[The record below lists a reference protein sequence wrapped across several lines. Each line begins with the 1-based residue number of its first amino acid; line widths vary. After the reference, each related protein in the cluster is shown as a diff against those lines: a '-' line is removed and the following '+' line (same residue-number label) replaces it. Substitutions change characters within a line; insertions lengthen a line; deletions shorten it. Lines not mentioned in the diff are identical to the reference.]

1 VSQNEKNFF
10 WEIVVLPALGEAAS
24 EGKMRFG
31 RSIKMAG
38 AFALAMLAGAAASNP
53 APTTATADAVA
64 ASVPAREITKADVDI
79 WLDGYMPYALE
90 RGNAAGAVVVVVKDG
105 AVLTQRGFG
114 FADVANRRS
123 VDPET
128 TLFKQASVS
137 KTITWTAVM
146 QMVEAGKIDL
156 DTDINAYLDFKIPPY
171 AGKPVTMRNLMT
183 HTAGF
188 DEVQRGLNSY
198 DIKDIPTLAVAMKRQ
213 VPARIYAPGST
224 PAYSNY
230 GTALAGYIVERVS
243 GMPFDNYVEQ
253 RIFAPAGMTHST
265 LRAKLPARLEPLL
278 AKGYALG
285 SGKPGR
291 PELNSFA
298 PAGGMAA
305 SGADLGRFMIA
316 HLDNGGPLLKPETA
330 RLMHDSI
337 TRAIPPLNGMALGF
351 YEQNINGRKVISHGG
366 DSIEFHSQLWLFPAE
381 KVGLYMSMNAAGS
394 NKVSGAIR
402 SQLFEGFADRYF
414 PAAQRDGRVDAA
426 TAREHA
432 RMMVGTYNK
441 TRRLE
446 TSFLKAAEIAGQF
459 KVTLDANGG
468 LVFDA
473 AQTVGGAPRKWVEIA
488 PFVWREV
495 GGRMRLAAKVEN
507 GRVVR
512 FGIDSSSPF
521 MLFEPVP
528 WYSSS
533 AWLAPALLASLTAL
547 ALTALFWPIT
557 ALVRRYYGAR
567 PARSVAEWRAYRLT
581 CALAGLAVAVM
592 VAWPVFASALLS
604 DFSSM
609 NGELDGILIALRI
622 ATPLV
627 LIALLGV
634 AVWNLWLVWKGLP
647 GRFRRIWSVV
657 LVIGSVVLLWF
668 ATVFHL
674 IGWGTAF

>member
-1 VSQNEKNFF
+1 
-10 WEIVVLPALGEAAS
+10 
-24 EGKMRFG
+24 MRLIK
-31 RSIKMAG
+31 SVKMAG
-38 AFALAMLAGAAASNP
+38 ALALLVLAGAASSN
-53 APTTATADAVA
+53 APPVA
-64 ASVPAREITKADVDI
+64 APAVPPAAALPQREMTKADVDT

-90 RGNAAGAVVVVVKDG
+90 RGNAAGAVVIVVKDG
-105 AVLTQRGFG
+105 KLLTQRGFG
-114 FADVANRRS
+114 YADVAKRRP

-156 DTDINAYLDFKIPPY
+156 DKDINAYLDFKIPPY
-171 AGKPVTMRNLMT
+171 DGKPVTMRNLMT

-198 DIKDIPTLAVAMKRQ
+198 DLKDIPTLAVAMKRQ

-230 GTALAGYIVERVS
+230 GTALAAYIVERVS
-243 GMPFDNYVEQ
+243 GISFYDYVEQ
-253 RIFAPAGMTHST
+253 RIFMPAGMTHST
-265 LRAKLPARLEPLL
+265 MRAQLPARLEPLL
-278 AKGYALG
+278 AKGYTLG

-298 PAGGMAA
+298 PAGGLAA

-330 RLMHDSI
+330 HLMHDSI

-351 YEQNINGRKVISHGG
+351 YEQNINGRKVISHAG
-366 DSIEFHSQLWLFPAE
+366 DSIEFHSQMWLFPAE
-381 KVGLYMSMNAAGS
+381 KVGIYMSMNAAGS

-414 PAAQRDGRVDAA
+414 PGVQHDGRVDAA

-441 TRRLE
+441 TRRIE
-446 TSFLKAAEIAGQF
+446 ASFLKAAEVVGQY
-459 KVTLDANGG
+459 KVTLDAEGG
-468 LVFDA
+468 LVFSA
-473 AQTVGGAPRKWVEIA
+473 AQEVGGAPRKWVEIA
-488 PFVWREV
+488 PFVWREA
-495 GGRMRLAAKVEN
+495 GGKMRLAAKVEN

-533 AWLAPALLASLTAL
+533 AWLTPALCASLAAL
-547 ALTALFWPIT
+547 VLTALFWPIA
-557 ALVRRYYGAR
+557 ALVRRHYGAR
-567 PARSVAEWRAYRLT
+567 PERSVAEWRAYRLT
-581 CALAGLAVAVM
+581 RALAGLAVAVM
-592 VAWPVFASALLS
+592 IAWPMFAASLTS
-604 DFSSM
+604 DFSSL
-609 NGELDGILIALRI
+609 NGELDGTLIALRI
-622 ATPLV
+622 ATPLI
-627 LIALLGV
+627 LFALLG
-634 AVWNLWLVWKGLP
+634 AAAWNLWLVWKGAP
-647 GRFRRIWSVV
+647 GKFRRIWSVV
-657 LVIGSVVLLWF
+657 LVMSATVLLWI
-668 ATVFHL
+668 ALVFHL

>member
-1 VSQNEKNFF
+1 
-10 WEIVVLPALGEAAS
+10 
-24 EGKMRFG
+24 MRFG
-31 RSIKMAG
+31 GLVKVAG
-38 AFALAMLAGAAASNP
+38 ALALAVLAGAAASNP
-53 APTTATADAVA
+53 AAPAAPSESVTTRL
-64 ASVPAREITKADVDI
+64 PERELTKADVDN

-90 RGNAAGAVVVVVKDG
+90 RGDAAGAVVVVVKDG
-105 AVLTQRGFG
+105 KLLTQRGFG
-114 FADVANRRS
+114 YADVAKRQP

-137 KTITWTAVM
+137 KTMTWTAVM

-156 DTDINAYLDFKIPPY
+156 DKDINAYLDFKIPPY
-171 AGKPVTMRNLMT
+171 DGKPVTMRNLMT

-213 VPARIYAPGST
+213 VPQRIYAPGST

-230 GTALAGYIVERVS
+230 GTALAAYIVERVS
-243 GMPFDNYVEQ
+243 GLPFDDYVEQ
-253 RIFAPAGMTHST
+253 RIFAPAGMAHST
-265 LRAKLPARLEPLL
+265 LRAQLPARLQPLL
-278 AKGYALG
+278 AKGYTLG

-330 RLMHDSI
+330 HLMHDSI
-337 TRAIPPLNGMALGF
+337 TRMIPPLNGMALGF
-351 YEQNINGRKVISHGG
+351 YEQNINGRRAISHAG
-366 DSIEFHSQLWLFPAE
+366 DSIEFHSQLWMLPAE
-381 KVGLYMSMNAAGS
+381 KVGIYMSMNAAGS

-426 TAREHA
+426 TARDHA

-441 TRRLE
+441 TRRIE
-446 TSFLKAAEIAGQF
+446 ASFLKALELPGQF
-459 KVTLDANGG
+459 KVTLDAEGG
-468 LVFDA
+468 LVFSA
-473 AQTVGGAPRKWVEIA
+473 AQQLGGAPRKWVEIA
-488 PFVWREV
+488 PFVWREA
-495 GGRMRLAAKVEN
+495 GGKMLLAAKVEN

-512 FGIDSSSPF
+512 FGIDSSSPY

-528 WYSSS
+528 WHSSS
-533 AWLAPALLASLTAL
+533 TWLLPALFASLAAL
-547 ALTALFWPIT
+547 TLTALFWPIT
-557 ALVRRYYGAR
+557 ALVRRHYGAR
-567 PARSVAEWRAYRLT
+567 PARSTAEWRAYRLT
-581 CALAGLAVAVM
+581 RALAGIAVAVI
-592 VAWPVFASALLS
+592 VAWLVFATALLS

-609 NGELDGILIALRI
+609 NGELDGTLIALRL
-622 ATPLV
+622 ATPLI
-627 LIALLGV
+627 LIGLLV
-634 AVWNLWLVWKGLP
+634 AAAWHLWLVWKGAP
-647 GRFRRIWSVV
+647 GKFSRFWSVV
-657 LVIGSVVLLWF
+657 LVISAVVLLWISI
-668 ATVFHL
+668 VFHL

>member
-1 VSQNEKNFF
+1 M
-10 WEIVVLPALGEAAS
+10 G
-24 EGKMRFG
+24 FG
-31 RSIKMAG
+31 GSIKMAG
-38 AFALAMLAGAAASNP
+38 ALALTILAGAAASNP
-53 APTTATADAVA
+53 PPAAGPAQSVTAKLPERDL
-64 ASVPAREITKADVDI
+64 TKADVDT
-79 WLDGYMPYALE
+79 WLDGFMPFALE

-105 AVLTQRGFG
+105 KPLTQRGFG
-114 FADVANRRS
+114 FADVAKRRP

-146 QMVEAGKIDL
+146 QMVEAGKIGL
-156 DTDINAYLDFKIPPY
+156 DKDINAYLDFSIPPY
-171 AGKPVTMRNLMT
+171 DGKPVTMRNLMT
-183 HTAGF
+183 HSAGF

-213 VPARIYAPGST
+213 VPQRIYAPGST

-243 GMPFDNYVEQ
+243 GMSFDDYVEQ

-278 AKGYALG
+278 AKGYSLG

-316 HLDNGGPLLKPETA
+316 HLSNGGALLKPETA
-330 RLMHDSI
+330 HLMHDSI
-337 TRAIPPLNGMALGF
+337 TRMVPPLNGMALGF
-351 YEQNINGRKVISHGG
+351 YEQNINGRKVISHAG
-366 DSIEFHSQLWLFPAE
+366 DSIEFHSQLWMFPNE
-381 KVGLYMSMNAAGS
+381 KVGIYMSMNAAGS
-394 NKVSGAIR
+394 NKLTAAIR
-402 SQLFEGFADRYF
+402 SHLFEAFADRYF
-414 PAAQRDGRVDAA
+414 PAVLRDGRVDPA

-432 RMMVGTYNK
+432 RMMAGTYNK

-446 TSFLKAAEIAGQF
+446 TSFLKAAELGGQY
-459 KVTLDANGG
+459 KVALDTEGG
-468 LVFDA
+468 LVFSA
-473 AQTVGGAPRKWVEIA
+473 AQDIGGAPRKWVEIA
-488 PFVWREV
+488 PFVWREA
-495 GGRMRLAAKVEN
+495 GGKMRLAAKVEN

-533 AWLAPALLASLTAL
+533 AWLTPALLASLAAL
-547 ALTALFWPIT
+547 TLTALFWPIA
-557 ALVRRYYGAR
+557 ALVRRHYGAR

-581 CALAGLAVAVM
+581 RAFAGLAVAVM
-592 VAWPVFASALLS
+592 IAWPVFASALLS
-604 DFSSM
+604 DFSSL
-609 NGELDGILIALRI
+609 NGELDGTLIALRI
-622 ATPLV
+622 STPLI
-627 LIALLGV
+627 LIALL
-634 AVWNLWLVWKGLP
+634 ATAAWHLWLVWKGAP
-647 GRFRRIWSVV
+647 GKLRRVWSVV
-657 LVIGSVVLLWF
+657 LVMSAIVLLWI

-674 IGWGTAF
+674 IGYGTAF

>member
-1 VSQNEKNFF
+1 M
-10 WEIVVLPALGEAAS
+10 G
-24 EGKMRFG
+24 FG
-31 RSIKMAG
+31 GSIKMAG
-38 AFALAMLAGAAASNP
+38 ALALTILAGAAASNP
-53 APTTATADAVA
+53 PPAAGPAQSVTAKLPERDL
-64 ASVPAREITKADVDI
+64 TKADVDT
-79 WLDGYMPYALE
+79 WLDGFMPFALE

-105 AVLTQRGFG
+105 KPLTQRGFG
-114 FADVANRRS
+114 FADVAKRRP

-146 QMVEAGKIDL
+146 QMVEAGKIGL
-156 DTDINAYLDFKIPPY
+156 DKDINAYLDFSIPPY
-171 AGKPVTMRNLMT
+171 DGKPVTMRNLMT
-183 HTAGF
+183 HSAGF

-213 VPARIYAPGST
+213 VPQRIYAPGST

-243 GMPFDNYVEQ
+243 GMSFDDYVEQ

-278 AKGYALG
+278 AKGYSLG

-316 HLDNGGPLLKPETA
+316 HLSDGGALLKPETA
-330 RLMHDSI
+330 HLMHDSI
-337 TRAIPPLNGMALGF
+337 TRMVPPLNGMALGF
-351 YEQNINGRKVISHGG
+351 YEQNINGRKVISHAG
-366 DSIEFHSQLWLFPAE
+366 DSIEFHSQLWMFPNE
-381 KVGLYMSMNAAGS
+381 KVGIYMSMNAAGS
-394 NKVSGAIR
+394 NKLTAAIR
-402 SQLFEGFADRYF
+402 SHLFEAFADRYF
-414 PAAQRDGRVDAA
+414 PAVLRDGRVDPA

-432 RMMVGTYNK
+432 RMMAGTYNK

-446 TSFLKAAEIAGQF
+446 TSFLKAAELGGQY
-459 KVTLDANGG
+459 KVALDTEGG
-468 LVFDA
+468 LVFSA
-473 AQTVGGAPRKWVEIA
+473 AQDIGGAPRKWVEIA
-488 PFVWREV
+488 PFVWREA
-495 GGRMRLAAKVEN
+495 GGKMRLAAKVEN

-533 AWLAPALLASLTAL
+533 AWLTPALLASLAAL
-547 ALTALFWPIT
+547 TLTALFWPIA
-557 ALVRRYYGAR
+557 ALVRRHYRAR

-581 CALAGLAVAVM
+581 RAFAGLAVAVM
-592 VAWPVFASALLS
+592 IAWPVFASALLS

-609 NGELDGILIALRI
+609 NGELDGTLIALRI
-622 ATPLV
+622 ATPLI
-627 LIALLGV
+627 LIALL
-634 AVWNLWLVWKGLP
+634 ATAAWHLWLVWKGAP
-647 GRFRRIWSVV
+647 GKLRRVWSVV
-657 LVIGSVVLLWF
+657 LVMSAIVLLWI

-674 IGWGTAF
+674 IGYGTAF

>member
-1 VSQNEKNFF
+1 
-10 WEIVVLPALGEAAS
+10 
-24 EGKMRFG
+24 MRFG
-31 RSIKMAG
+31 GLVKMAG
-38 AFALAMLAGAAASNP
+38 AIALATLAGVAVSNP
-53 APTTATADAVA
+53 
-64 ASVPAREITKADVDI
+64 VPAPAPVEGVLAKLPEHDLTKADVDT
-79 WLDGYMPYALE
+79 WLDGFMPYALE

-105 AVLTQRGFG
+105 KPLTQRGFG
-114 FADVANRRS
+114 FADVAKRQP

-156 DTDINAYLDFKIPPY
+156 DKDINAYLDFKIPPY

-213 VPARIYAPGST
+213 VPKRIYAPGST

-230 GTALAGYIVERVS
+230 GTALAAYIVERVS
-243 GMPFDNYVEQ
+243 GLPFDNYVEK
-253 RIFAPAGMTHST
+253 RIFAPAGMAHST
-265 LRAKLPARLEPLL
+265 MRAKLPARLEPLL
-278 AKGYALG
+278 AKGYTLA

-298 PAGGMAA
+298 PAGGLAA

-351 YEQNINGRKVISHGG
+351 YEQNINGRRVISHAG
-366 DSIEFHSQLWLFPAE
+366 DSIEFHSQQWLFLTE
-381 KVGLYMSMNAAGS
+381 KVGIYMSMNAAGS

-441 TRRLE
+441 TRRIE
-446 TSFLKAAEIAGQF
+446 ASFLKAAEVVGQF
-459 KVTLDANGG
+459 KVTLDAEDG

-473 AQTVGGAPRKWVEIA
+473 AQTVGGTPRKWVEIA

-533 AWLAPALLASLTAL
+533 AWLAPALLASLAAL
-547 ALTALFWPIT
+547 ALTALLWPIT

-567 PARSVAEWRAYRLT
+567 PTHSVAEWRAYRLT
-581 CALAGLAVAVM
+581 RALAGLAVAV
-592 VAWPVFASALLS
+592 VIAWPMFAASLTS
-604 DFSSM
+604 DFSSL
-609 NGELDGILIALRI
+609 NGELDGTLIALRI
-622 ATPLV
+622 ATPLI
-627 LIALLGV
+627 LIALLG
-634 AVWNLWLVWKGLP
+634 AAAWNLWLVWKGAP
-647 GRFRRIWSVV
+647 GKFRRIWSVV

>member
-1 VSQNEKNFF
+1 
-10 WEIVVLPALGEAAS
+10 
-24 EGKMRFG
+24 MRL
-31 RSIKMAG
+31 IKSVKVAG
-38 AFALAMLAGAAASNP
+38 ALALMALAGAVSSNP
-53 APTTATADAVA
+53 PPAVA
-64 ASVPAREITKADVDI
+64 PVEAMAEALPASDLNKADVDA
-79 WLDGYMPYALE
+79 WLDGFMPYALE

-105 AVLTQRGFG
+105 KPITQRGFG
-114 FADVANRRS
+114 FADIEKRRP

-137 KTITWTAVM
+137 KTMTWTAVM

-156 DTDINAYLDFKIPPY
+156 DKDINAYLDFKIPPY
-171 AGKPVTMRNLMT
+171 DGKPVTMRNLMT

-230 GTALAGYIVERVS
+230 GTALAAYIVERVS
-243 GMPFDNYVEQ
+243 GLPFDDYVEQ
-253 RIFAPAGMTHST
+253 RIFAPAGMAHST

-278 AKGYALG
+278 AKGYILG

-330 RLMHDSI
+330 HLMHDSI
-337 TRAIPPLNGMALGF
+337 TRMIPPLNGMALGF
-351 YEQNINGRKVISHGG
+351 YEQNINGRRVISHAG
-366 DSIEFHSQLWLFPAE
+366 DSLEFHSQMWLFLGE
-381 KVGLYMSMNAAGS
+381 KVGIYMSMNAAGS
-394 NKVSGAIR
+394 DKVSGAIR

-414 PAAQRDGRVDAA
+414 PASQRDGRVDAA
-426 TAREHA
+426 TARDHA

-441 TRRLE
+441 TRRIE
-446 TSFLKAAEIAGQF
+446 ASFLKALELPGQY
-459 KVTLDANGG
+459 KVSLDAGGG
-468 LVFDA
+468 LVFSA
-473 AQTVGGAPRKWVEIA
+473 AQEVGGAPRKWVEIA

-495 GGRMRLAAKVEN
+495 GGKMRLAAKVEN

-512 FGIDSSSPF
+512 FGIDSASPY

-533 AWLAPALLASLTAL
+533 AWLLPALFASLGAL
-547 ALTALFWPIT
+547 LLTAFFWPIT
-557 ALVRRYYGAR
+557 ALVRRHYGAR

-581 CALAGLAVAVM
+581 RALAGIAVAVM
-592 VAWPVFASALLS
+592 VAWLVFATSLLS

-609 NGELDGILIALRI
+609 NGELDGMLIALRI
-622 ATPLV
+622 ATPLI

-634 AVWNLWLVWKGLP
+634 AVWHLWLVWKGAP
-647 GRFRRIWSVV
+647 GKFSRFWSVV
-657 LVIGSVVLLWF
+657 LVISATVLLWI
-668 ATVFHL
+668 AIVFHL

>member
-1 VSQNEKNFF
+1 
-10 WEIVVLPALGEAAS
+10 
-24 EGKMRFG
+24 MRLIK
-31 RSIKMAG
+31 SVKMAG
-38 AFALAMLAGAAASNP
+38 ALALLVLAGAASSNAPPVTAPVEGP
-53 APTTATADAVA
+53 AAKLPE
-64 ASVPAREITKADVDI
+64 RELTKADVDT

-90 RGNAAGAVVVVVKDG
+90 RGNAAGAVVIVVKDG
-105 AVLTQRGFG
+105 KLLTQRGFG
-114 FADVANRRS
+114 YADVAKRQP

-146 QMVEAGKIDL
+146 QMVEAGRIDL
-156 DTDINAYLDFKIPPY
+156 DKDINAYLDFKIPPY
-171 AGKPVTMRNLMT
+171 GGKPVTMRNLMT

-198 DIKDIPTLAVAMKRQ
+198 DIKDIPTLAEAMKRQ

-230 GTALAGYIVERVS
+230 GTALAAYIVERVS
-243 GMPFDNYVEQ
+243 GLPFDDYVEQ
-253 RIFAPAGMTHST
+253 RIFAPAGMAHST
-265 LRAKLPARLEPLL
+265 MRAKLPARLEPLL
-278 AKGYALG
+278 AKGYILG

-298 PAGGMAA
+298 PAGGLAA

-316 HLDNGGPLLKPETA
+316 HLDNGGPLLKPATA
-330 RLMHDSI
+330 HLMHDSI

-351 YEQNINGRKVISHGG
+351 YEQNINGRRVISHAG
-366 DSIEFHSQLWLFPAE
+366 DSLEFHSQQWLFLAE
-381 KVGLYMSMNAAGS
+381 KVGIYMSMNAAGS

-414 PAAQRDGRVDAA
+414 PSVQRDGRVDAA

-441 TRRLE
+441 TRRIE
-446 TSFLKAAEIAGQF
+446 ASFLKALELSGQF
-459 KVTLDANGG
+459 KVTLDAEGG

-473 AQTVGGAPRKWVEIA
+473 AQTIGGVPRKWVEIA

-495 GGRMRLAAKVEN
+495 GGKMRLAAKVEN
-507 GRVVR
+507 GHVVR

-533 AWLAPALLASLTAL
+533 AWLLPALFASLGAL
-547 ALTALFWPIT
+547 VLTTLFWPIT
-557 ALVRRYYGAR
+557 ALVRRYYSAR
-567 PARSVAEWRAYRLT
+567 PVRSSAEWRAYRLT
-581 CALAGLAVAVM
+581 RALSGIAVAVM
-592 VAWPVFASALLS
+592 VAWLVFATSLLS

-609 NGELDGILIALRI
+609 NGELDGMLIALRI
-622 ATPLV
+622 ATPLI
-627 LIALLGV
+627 LIGLLG
-634 AVWNLWLVWKGLP
+634 AAAWHLWLVWKGAP
-647 GRFRRIWSVV
+647 GKFSRLWSIV
-657 LVIGSVVLLWF
+657 LVISAAVLLWIAF
-668 ATVFHL
+668 VFHL